1 MKKYSYLLLSVIL
14 MIAFSFSSCES
25 EKEDMEAKYTYLS
38 DLIHYYD
45 NIGYSE
51 FPPTCTIVLED
62 NSLLIKKTDVEFP
75 TDEGRY
81 RDKPM
86 WYRIDTEISNDTI
99 YVTEKW
105 FNSSTAN
112 TPRYR
117 NSNVLVS
124 NIPKGKWVINNKLAI
139 YPGENEQDFG
149 EPLPPPYISST
160 GPYITTKQIFSIE
173 IE

>member
-1 MKKYSYLLLSVIL
+1 MKKYNYLLLSAIL

-38 DLIHYYD
+38 DLIHYY
-45 NIGYSE
+45 GGLGSSE
-51 FPPTCTIVLED
+51 FPPTCTIVLEG
-62 NSLLIKKTDVEFP
+62 NNLLIKKTDVEFP

-105 FNSSTAN
+105 FNSNCAN

-124 NIPKGKWVINNKLAI
+124 NLPKGKWVINNKLAI
-139 YPGENEQDFG
+139 YPGKDEQDFG
-149 EPLPPPYISST
+149 ESLPPPYILEN
-160 GPYITTKQIFSIE
+160 GPFITTTQIFSIE

>member
-1 MKKYSYLLLSVIL
+1 MKKKIDLLLAIFLVVIS
-14 MIAFSFSSCES
+14 FSFTSCES

-38 DLIHYYD
+38 DFIHYYGS
-45 NIGYSE
+45 IGSE

-62 NSLLIKKTDVEFP
+62 NNLLIKKTDVEFP

-105 FNSSTAN
+105 FNSTCAN

-117 NSNVLVS
+117 NSNVLIS
-124 NIPKGKWVINNKLAI
+124 NLPKGKWVINNKLAI
-139 YPGENEQDFG
+139 YSGKDEQDFG

-160 GPYITTKQIFSIE
+160 GPYVTTTQIFSIE